1 MELQIVE
8 LADRLHLEGAELVNH
23 KHYNFSTNDSIK
35 IISHNLEIMKQPFAL
50 MGDTIIFA
58 ETSAISLNIV

>member
-8 LADRLHLEGAELVNH
+8 LADRLHLEAAELVNY

-35 IISHNLEIMKQPFAL
+35 IISHNPEIMKQPFAL

-58 ETSAISLNIV
+58 ETPAISLNIV